1 MLQSKIQVLKEYI
14 SSFLNEKIRC
24 SSLPSALGKQIPV
37 VLKDKYECTTT
48 ALFGVNV
55 VLCFPKETDSL
66 TPAKLQNHMQLFTAK
81 LGMPSIVVMDD
92 IPSYNIQRLI
102 VQRINFIITGKQMFA
117 PSLLLDLRKMPKPNK
132 DIKEDIPPFAQC
144 LILYNIEVEIL
155 CHTINEIMDIFH
167 VSYSTANRAVRWL
180 QSKNLTIS
188 LKGKEKRL
196 QFAKQGRDLWEAS
209 IIYLTTPIEKV
220 VYTNT
225 IPSKAL
231 STTIFNGY
239 EIEPIEAN
247 CYAVCKDDLK
257 DITVSETGRFKIEV
271 WKYNPVI
278 LAGLKKH
285 VDKLS
290 LYLSIRNKEDV
301 NDDIEDLLINLD
313 Q

>member
-1 MLQSKIQVLKEYI
+1 MLQSKIQALKEYI

-155 CHTINEIMDIFH
+155 CHTINEIMDIFN

-180 QSKNLTIS
+180 QSKNLTICP
-188 LKGKEKRL
+188 KGKAKRL

-220 VYTNT
+220 VYANT

-231 STTIFNGY
+231 ATAIFDGC
-239 EIEPIEAN
+239 EIEPIEVN
-247 CYAVCKDDLK
+247 SYAVCKDDLK
-257 DITVSETGRFKIEV
+257 DITISETGRFKIEV

-290 LYLSIRNKEDV
+290 LYLSLRDKEDM
-301 NDDIEDLLINLD
+301 NDDIEDLLIYLE

>member
-1 MLQSKIQVLKEYI
+1 MLQSKIQALKEYI
-14 SSFLNEKIRC
+14 SSFLNEKISC

-81 LGMPSIVVMDD
+81 LGMPSIVVMDE

-117 PSLLLDLRKMPKPNK
+117 PSLLLDLRKIPKPNK
-132 DIKEDIPPFAQC
+132 DIKEDIPPLAQC
-144 LILYNIEVEIL
+144 LILYNIEVEMF
-155 CHTINEIMDIFH
+155 CHTINEIIDIFN

-180 QSKNLTIS
+180 QSKNLTICP
-188 LKGKEKRL
+188 KGKAKRL

-231 STTIFNGY
+231 STTIFNGC

-301 NDDIEDLLINLD
+301 NDDIEDLLINLE

>member
-1 MLQSKIQVLKEYI
+1 MLQSKIQPLKKYI
-14 SSFLNEKIRC
+14 SSFLNEKISC
-24 SSLPSALGKQIPV
+24 SKLSSASCKQIPAI
-37 VLKDKYECTTT
+37 LMAKYECTTT

-66 TPAKLQNHMQLFTAK
+66 TPAKLQNHMQLFTVK

-117 PSLLLDLRKMPKPNK
+117 PSLLLDLRKIPKPNK
-132 DIKEDIPPFAQC
+132 DIKEDIPPLAQC

-155 CHTINEIMDIFH
+155 CHTINEIMDIFN

-231 STTIFNGY
+231 STTIFDGY
-239 EIEPIEAN
+239 KIEPIEAN
-247 CYAVCKDDLK
+247 YYAVCKDDLK

-301 NDDIEDLLINLD
+301 NDDIEDLLINLE

>member
-1 MLQSKIQVLKEYI
+1 M
-14 SSFLNEKIRC
+14 
-24 SSLPSALGKQIPV
+24 
-37 VLKDKYECTTT
+37 
-48 ALFGVNV
+48 
-55 VLCFPKETDSL
+55 LCFPKETDSL
-66 TPAKLQNHMQLFTAK
+66 TPAKLQNHMQLFTVK

-117 PSLLLDLRKMPKPNK
+117 PSLLLDLRKIPKPNK
-132 DIKEDIPPFAQC
+132 DIKEDIPPLAQC

-155 CHTINEIMDIFH
+155 CHTINEIMDIFN

-231 STTIFNGY
+231 STTIFDGY
-239 EIEPIEAN
+239 KIEPIEAN

-301 NDDIEDLLINLD
+301 NDDIEDLLINLE